1 MSIGK
6 FVSVLRTLTK
16 LTTKLEGEKKMSIQH
31 FKGTQEEFEKIQEN
45 KTFYKVEGLYIDE
58 NNNLFYIIEEE
69 PIKILN
75 QIDFIKKI

>member
-1 MSIGK
+1 MFIGK
-6 FVSVLRTLTK
+6 FVSALRALTK
-16 LTTKLEGEKKMSIQH
+16 LTTELKGEKKMSIQH
-31 FKGTQEEFEKIQEN
+31 YKGTQEEFEKIQDN

-58 NNNLFYIIEEE
+58 NNNLFYVIGEE

>member
-1 MSIGK
+1 MSIK
-6 FVSVLRTLTK
+6 
-16 LTTKLEGEKKMSIQH
+16 H